1 MPYVSTFPCHYGFF
15 LAFSAL
21 VGLFFHLLLGLI
33 QWLYW
38 FKHIIWIFCMLAF
51 RAFSHTYLLVF
62 SSSSIISGC
71 WRSAKA
77 TLSVSAFG
85 LYSAFSTCIFEH
97 IFEYC
102 YKTVC
107 NIQYVCIFVC
117 VPAISLVALIFFPTS
132 SPFSHCSHFPPSAAN
147 QPETCPITGCVLW
160 VGSG

>member
-15 LAFSAL
+15 LTSSAL
-21 VGLFFHLLLGLI
+21 VGLFFIFYWVQTNDCIGLNI
-33 QWLYW
+33 S
-38 FKHIIWIFCMLAF
+38 FWIFCMLAF

-71 WRSAKA
+71 WRSTRA

-85 LYSAFSTCIFEH
+85 LYSTFSTCIFEH

-147 QPETCPITGCVLW
+147 QPETCPI
-160 VGSG
+160 SG